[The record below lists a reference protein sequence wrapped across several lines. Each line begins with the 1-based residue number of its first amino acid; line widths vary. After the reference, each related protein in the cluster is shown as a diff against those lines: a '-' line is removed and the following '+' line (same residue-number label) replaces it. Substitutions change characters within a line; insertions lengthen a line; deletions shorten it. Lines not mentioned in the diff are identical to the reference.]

1 MFIIIHC
8 IVVAMGER
16 KTIVTVSLTQQAAEY
31 LDFLAEKQTRGNRSR
46 WVQTAILKAMQRNIG
61 AEAEHV
67 APSSG
72 RIHGEQG
79 DKCNPNHRGGRC
91 QLCWGE
97 E

>member
-8 IVVAMGER
+8 IARGMGER

-61 AEAEHV
+61 AEAEHI
-67 APSSG
+67 APPSG
-72 RIHGEQG
+72 RIHGDHG

>member
-1 MFIIIHC
+1 MFIIIHS
-8 IVVAMGER
+8 IAKAMGER

-67 APSSG
+67 APPSG
-72 RIHGEQG
+72 RIHGDQG